1 MDRGDTGE
9 GHSFR
14 MGVMR
19 TVKRERV
26 MTVEKEDRIEAL
38 ISCVTLSL
46 FSYL

>member
-1 MDRGDTGE
+1 MGRGETGE

-26 MTVEKEDRIEAL
+26 MTVEKEDRVEA
-38 ISCVTLSL
+38 
-46 FSYL
+46 Y

>member
-1 MDRGDTGE
+1 MGE

>member
-1 MDRGDTGE
+1 MDRGETGE

-26 MTVEKEDRIEAL
+26 MTVKRITSKHL
-38 ISCVTLSL
+38 ITV
-46 FSYL
+46 